1 MKDFIAK
8 EFLNGKSLT
17 YVLIGVPESKL
28 LKMRGPN
35 NEEFNNSLTVLEDSE
50 SLHSHDR
57 TTYFVYIPETKEKKD
72 YEIIGKECL
81 QKQFS
86 EYNKSNFV
94 LSLNRI

>member
-1 MKDFIAK
+1 
-8 EFLNGKSLT
+8 
-17 YVLIGVPESKL
+17 
-28 LKMRGPN
+28 MRGPN

-94 LSLNRI
+94 LSLNRIQWSQLNQHNILHEPECDNLIK